1 MERWNGGT
9 VERWNGG
16 TVKRNNERRRVNS
29 VRAPFSFEIS
39 RRIVVFASRF
49 IESSRISFIADRFF
63 SGRAFHRSTVSQKK
77 SLPKKNL
84 FLFCFAEKGGTCLA
98 PLFIVS

>member
-1 MERWNGGT
+1 VERWNGGT
-9 VERWNGG
+9 VERWNGTTNG
-16 TVKRNNERRRVNS
+16 ARTSFVRRFRLRSVAASLSSLRVSSNR
-29 VRAPFSFEIS
+29 RAS
-39 RRIVVFASRF
+39 ASSL
-49 IESSRISFIADRFF
+49 IDFF
-63 SGRAFHRSTVSQKK
+63 SGRAFHRSTVPPFHRKK